1 MAENEIEPPALGVAW
16 DGTGYG
22 LDGTIW
28 GGEFLLVKGDGS
40 FERVAHFR
48 HFRLPGGD
56 RAIKEP
62 RRSALGLLYEIFGD
76 RAWDFLQLVADL
88 SEQEKS
94 LLRQMLEKQI
104 NAPITSSV
112 GRLFDAVAA
121 LIGLRLRSTFEGQ
134 AAMELEF
141 ARQPGLRDAYSF
153 VMSETGTMILDW
165 EPAIRELLDDLGRK
179 ETSGAVSAKYHNMLL
194 EMILAVARKVGVE
207 KIVLTGGC
215 FQNRYLIEQ
224 SVERLR
230 QKNFKPH
237 WHQRVPPNDGG
248 IALGQAVAATWG
260 VGSGAHAEFF
270 ATEK

>member
-1 MAENEIEPPALGVAW
+1 R
-16 DGTGYG
+16 
-22 LDGTIW
+22 
-28 GGEFLLVKGDGS
+28 DGS

-48 HFRLPGGD
+48 QFRLPGGD

-76 RAWDFLQLVADL
+76 GAWDFPPLVAGL

-104 NAPITSSV
+104 NAPLTSSV
-112 GRLFDAVAA
+112 GRLFDAVTA
-121 LIGLRLRSTFEGQ
+121 LVGLRQPSSFEGQ

-153 VMSETGTMILDW
+153 VVSETGTMILDW
-165 EPAIRELLDDLGRK
+165 EPAVRELLDDLGRK
-179 ETSGAVSAKYHNMLL
+179 ETSGTVSAKFHNMLV
-194 EMILAVARKVGVE
+194 EMIIAVARKVGVE
-207 KIVLTGGC
+207 RIVLTGGC

-224 SVERLR
+224 AVERLR
-230 QKNFKPH
+230 QENFKPH

-260 VGSGAHAEFF
+260 
-270 ATEK
+270 